1 MKCDKFDII
10 FIIIMAGLFLLIIL
24 TSNITIRAIN
34 NHYCDEMSVTDAFKD
49 DYCKKY
55 IEEKWSK

>member
-24 TSNITIRAIN
+24 SSNITIRVIN
-34 NHYCDEMSVTDAFKD
+34 NQSCEKMSVTDAFKN

-55 IEEKWSK
+55 IEEKWGK